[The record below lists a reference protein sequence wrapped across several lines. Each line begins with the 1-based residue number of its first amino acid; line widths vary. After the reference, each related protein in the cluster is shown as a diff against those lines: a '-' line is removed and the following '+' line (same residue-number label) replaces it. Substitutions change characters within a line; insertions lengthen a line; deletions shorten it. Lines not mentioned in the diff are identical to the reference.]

1 MDLRL
6 ARNQWL
12 LIDPKIEFLMSEIN
26 EDRTTSD
33 FRELGHRLAEEV
45 AAFMKTKFG
54 SFLKKATYGN
64 CRLSFVG
71 HSMGNIIIRLVQTLQ

>member
-1 MDLRL
+1 MCFAGS
-6 ARNQWL
+6 ARNASTL
-12 LIDPKIEFLMSEIN
+12 TFDGVDVM
-26 EDRTTSD
+26 
-33 FRELGHRLAEEV
+33 GHRLAEEV

-71 HSMGNIIIRLVQTLQ
+71 HSMGNIIIRAALKG